1 MQIYTCYQGIGSLFG
16 AFCFVVFAFVEKN
29 LFVNIYM
36 YYILEVINF
45 WHIFYAAEGGHI
57 VIGLSVCDTLRL
69 GFEKCS

>member
-16 AFCFVVFAFVEKN
+16 AFCFVVFAFVEK
-29 LFVNIYM
+29 IYLLTFTC
-36 YYILEVINF
+36 IISFKSLISGTS
-45 WHIFYAAEGGHI
+45 FYAAEGGHI